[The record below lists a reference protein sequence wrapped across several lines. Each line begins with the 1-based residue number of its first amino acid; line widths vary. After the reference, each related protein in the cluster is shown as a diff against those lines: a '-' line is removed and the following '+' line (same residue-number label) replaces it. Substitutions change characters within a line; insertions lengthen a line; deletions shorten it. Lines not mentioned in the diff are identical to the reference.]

1 MRMNIGE
8 LVNKAANVFTM
19 YKGITFGLL
28 GIWSA
33 ALTLAFFGQLAFSP
47 LAIVASLLIAVLS
60 VYGASYA
67 CSRIF
72 GVHIH
77 PESSI
82 ITGLIL
88 TLIITPTLDVGG
100 LVVLLFAGIIAG
112 VSKFIVVHNGRHI
125 FNPAALAAFIIG
137 VAGLGGASWWVAT
150 PVLTPI
156 VLIVA
161 LISLYK
167 SHRML
172 VAGVFLA
179 VAVPLLLVVFAT
191 YGTNFLE
198 SAYLLLSWPL
208 LFVAGVML
216 TEPLTLPPRKWQMY
230 VVAAVVGILFAI
242 PLDLV
247 IVEMTPAL
255 AILVGNVV
263 ATIFLA
269 RERISL
275 VFKKRIPLTPTT
287 YEYVFTPN
295 KPIHFTAGQYIE
307 IQLPHKKADFRGI
320 RRSFSMTSAPGAKE
334 VSFGIKFYQ
343 PSSTFK
349 TALKALPIGATI
361 SGTGYWGD
369 FVLPKNPST
378 PILYIA
384 GGIGITPFI
393 SHLQATRSLDNVR
406 NTVLIYAVNNP
417 DEIAYK
423 DILIRAGIK
432 VVIVTREKIKDLPYN
447 WKQVK
452 TSRITKEVIAKSVID
467 VAKRHAYVSGPTP
480 FVGTAKHALKALKA
494 KRIETDYFVGY

>member
-28 GIWSA
+28 GIWAA
-33 ALTLAFFGQLAFSP
+33 ALTLAFFGQLAYSP
-47 LAIVASLLIAVLS
+47 LAIVASLLVATLS

-67 CSRIF
+67 CGRIF

-77 PESSI
+77 AESSL

-88 TLIITPTLDVGG
+88 TLIITPTLEIGG

-125 FNPAALAAFIIG
+125 FNPAALAAFIVG

-150 PVLTPI
+150 PALAPI
-156 VLIVA
+156 VLVVA

-179 VAVPLLLVVFAT
+179 VAVPLLLIVFAT

-198 SAYLLLSWPL
+198 SIYLLLSWPL

-216 TEPLTLPPRKWQMY
+216 SEPLTLPPRKWQMY
-230 VVAAVVGILFAI
+230 IVAAVVGILFAL
-242 PLDLV
+242 PLNLI
-247 IVEMTPAL
+247 IVDMTPAL
-255 AILVGNVV
+255 AILVGNLV

-275 VFKKRIPLTPTT
+275 VLKKRIPLTPTT
-287 YEYVFTPN
+287 DEYVFIPN
-295 KPIHFTAGQYIE
+295 KPVHFTAGQYLE

-320 RRSFSMTSAPGAKE
+320 RRSFSMTSVPGAKE
-334 VSFGIKFYQ
+334 VAFGIKFYQ

-349 TALKALPIGATI
+349 TALKALPFGATI
-361 SGTGYWGD
+361 SATGYWGD

-393 SHLQATRSLDNVR
+393 SHLQATQNLNDTR
-406 NTVLIYAVNNP
+406 NTILVYAVNNP

-423 DILIRAGIK
+423 DILIRSGAK
-432 VVIVTREKIKDLPYN
+432 VIIVTKEKIKDLPYN
-447 WKQVK
+447 WKQIK
-452 TSRITKEVIAKSVID
+452 SSRITQENIAKAVSD
-467 VAKRHAYVSGPTP
+467 VAHRHAYISGPTP
-480 FVGTAKHALKALKA
+480 FVGTAKRALKALNT